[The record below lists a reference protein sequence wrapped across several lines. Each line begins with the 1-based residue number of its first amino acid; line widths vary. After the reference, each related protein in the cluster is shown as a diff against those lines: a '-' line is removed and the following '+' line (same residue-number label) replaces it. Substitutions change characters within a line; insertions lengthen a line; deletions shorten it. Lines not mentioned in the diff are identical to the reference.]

1 MDQHHRRLARL
12 ALAEAGAFGFCLA
25 GGYAVQAHG
34 FLERPSEDVDLFTT
48 TASEE
53 HFSDALAAVVRAYE
67 ADRLDVT
74 MTMANPGFA
83 RLQVTDP
90 TTGTTAKVELGIDW
104 RAHPPVTLAI
114 GPVLHPDDAVPT
126 RSAPSTPEPRHATS
140 STSTPSSAPAATPAT
155 NCSRSRRSTTPA
167 SARTCSCWHSAPSAD
182 FPWPSSSPTTSRTP
196 RPTHSS
202 SEP

>member
-1 MDQHHRRLARL
+1 
-12 ALAEAGAFGFCLA
+12 
-25 GGYAVQAHG
+25 VQARG
-34 FLERPSEDVDLFTT
+34 FLDRPSEDVDLFTT

-53 HFSDALAAVVRAYE
+53 HFSDSLAAVVRAYE

-114 GPVLHPDDAVPT
+114 GPVLHPDDAVANKVCALYSRAQARDFIDVDAIL
-126 RSAPSTPEPRHATS
+126 RSGRYTGDELLALAKEHDPGFDEDMFVLALRAIRRLPVAEFIPYKVENTEAHALIERTVRW
-140 STSTPSSAPAATPAT
+140 ADELR
-155 NCSRSRRSTTPA
+155 SRS
-167 SARTCSCWHSAPSAD
+167 
-182 FPWPSSSPTTSRTP
+182 
-196 RPTHSS
+196 
-202 SEP
+202 